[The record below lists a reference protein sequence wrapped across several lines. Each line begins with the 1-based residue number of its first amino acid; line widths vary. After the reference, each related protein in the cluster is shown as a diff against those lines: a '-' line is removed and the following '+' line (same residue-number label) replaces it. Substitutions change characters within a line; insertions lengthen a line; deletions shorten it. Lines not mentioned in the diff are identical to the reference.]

1 MKILLASQ
9 LLSTIYTRCHGVV
22 VDENGEI
29 FEEYKRFLRQ
39 DEFLAKWFISMSNK
53 SGKFLSRA
61 RGHVDLDTAF
71 DPDDLKFLEVAIN
84 SPHRIIVTVVQT
96 SLQYEMMNRLETIGY
111 RYLPWKKHSDN
122 FHNAWTYD
130 YSIFKASSVSTILI
144 LLSFLSNLRRS
155 ESVDT
160 TILAPLDLAVW
171 M

>member
-84 SPHRIIVTVVQT
+84 SPHRIIVTGDSDFFAIRNDEQIRN
-96 SLQYEMMNRLETIGY
+96 NRIQ
-111 RYLPWKKHSDN
+111 
-122 FHNAWTYD
+122 
-130 YSIFKASSVSTILI
+130 ILTVEEA
-144 LLSFLSNLRRS
+144 LRQLS
-155 ESVDT
+155 
-160 TILAPLDLAVW
+160 
-171 M
+171 